1 MKPRHWMVALA
12 YCVNTAWSAPPTTEQ
27 FAQGIEVMPQ
37 SPQPVV
43 ELALPDEV
51 YRAVTRADLAD
62 VRVFDAN
69 GNVVPHA
76 FCTAPQVL
84 ASFATFL
91 TLPVIELKAARSN
104 ADSGTQ
110 IDVHTADG
118 THVAVLESGTSEKP
132 IRTQAHVIDATQT
145 DEALRSIAFDWET
158 ADGSSEAQV
167 RIDASDDLDQ
177 WRSVVPAT
185 RLVHA
190 GSDGQEL
197 LRARVPLPLQKYR
210 YLRVERVDGGTP
222 ITIQAARAEA
232 VAEPK
237 HIEPQWLTPVFVST
251 NEEGRM
257 YRSDHR
263 APVQYARLK
272 LPFDN
277 MTVRATVQ
285 SRPDDKAVPWT
296 TRWSGEIYAIVANGE
311 RKTSA
316 PAEFPATSDREWRVQ
331 FAGDVAGDTGLELG
345 YRPALLRFVA
355 QGNRPF
361 TLAYGSRQIENQT
374 ARGCD
379 QLLGDMKP
387 RQLRELIG
395 AAALGTP
402 RDLGGAGAFRPF
414 PKKTPVR
421 LMVLWGV
428 LVVGVAVLVA
438 MALNLLK
445 RVRGEE

>member
-1 MKPRHWMVALA
+1 MTPRHWMVALA
-12 YCVNTAWSAPPTTEQ
+12 CCVNTAWSAPPTTEQ

-37 SPQPVV
+37 SPQPLV
-43 ELALPDEV
+43 ELTLPDEV
-51 YRAVTRADLAD
+51 YRTATRADLAD

-76 FCTAPQVL
+76 FCMAPQIL

-91 TLPVIELKAARSN
+91 TLPVIELRAAGSN
-104 ADSGTQ
+104 ASSGTQ
-110 IDVHTADG
+110 IDVDTDRG
-118 THVAVLESGTSEKP
+118 THVAIRDSATSEKP
-132 IRTQAHVIDATQT
+132 VSTQAHVIDATQM

-190 GSDGQEL
+190 GSDGQQL

-210 YLRVERVDGGTP
+210 YLRVERVDGGAP
-222 ITIQAARAEA
+222 ITIHAARAEA
-232 VAEPK
+232 VPEAE
-237 HIEPQWLTPVFVST
+237 HIEPHWFTPVFV
-251 NEEGRM
+251 NANGDGRA

-263 APVQYARLK
+263 APVRYARLK

-285 SRPDDKAVPWT
+285 SRPNDKASWT
-296 TRWSGEIYAIVANGE
+296 TRWSGEMYAIVTNGE
-311 RKTSA
+311 RKASA
-316 PAEFPATSDREWRVQ
+316 PAEFIATSDREWRVQ
-331 FAGDVAGDTGLELG
+331 FAGDVAGAVGLELG

-361 TLAYGSRQIENQT
+361 TVAYGSGQIENPT
-374 ARGCD
+374 ARGCE
-379 QLLGDMKP
+379 QLLGDMEPKK
-387 RQLRELIG
+387 LRELIG
-395 AAALGTP
+395 DAALGAP
-402 RDLGGAGAFRPF
+402 RELGGEDAFRPL

-421 LMVLWGV
+421 LMVLWGA
-428 LVVGVAVLVA
+428 LIVGVAVLVA
-438 MALNLLK
+438 MALSLLR
-445 RVRGEE
+445 RVRGVE

>member
-1 MKPRHWMVALA
+1 MRPLHWLIALA
-12 YCVNTAWSAPPTTEQ
+12 CCVNTAWSASPTTEQ

-37 SPQPVV
+37 SPQPLV

-51 YRAVTRADLAD
+51 YRTVTRADLAD

-76 FCTAPQVL
+76 FCAAPQIL

-91 TLPVIELKAARSN
+91 TLPVIELRAAASN

-110 IDVHTADG
+110 IDVHTEGG
-118 THVAVLESGTSEKP
+118 THVAVRDGATSERP
-132 IRTQAHVIDATQT
+132 VSTQAHVIDATRI

-167 RIDASDDLDQ
+167 RIDESDDLDQ

-190 GSDGQEL
+190 GSGEQQL

-232 VAEPK
+232 VPEAE
-237 HIEPQWLTPVFVST
+237 HLEPHWFTPVFVDA
-251 NEEGRM
+251 NEEGRA

-285 SRPDDKAVPWT
+285 SRPDDKASWI
-296 TRWSGEIYAIVANGE
+296 TRWSGEMYAIVANGE
-311 RKTSA
+311 RKASA
-316 PAEFPATSDREWRVQ
+316 PAEFMATGDREWRVQ
-331 FAGDVAGDTGLELG
+331 FSGDVAGDIGLELG

-361 TLAYGSRQIENQT
+361 TVAYGSKQIDNPT

-379 QLLGDMKP
+379 QLLGDMEPKK
-387 RQLRELIG
+387 LRELIG
-395 AAALGTP
+395 DAALGTP
-402 RDLGGAGAFRPF
+402 HELGGEDAFRPL

-428 LVVGVAVLVA
+428 LIVGVAVLMA
-438 MALNLLK
+438 MALSLLK
-445 RVRGEE
+445 RVRGKE